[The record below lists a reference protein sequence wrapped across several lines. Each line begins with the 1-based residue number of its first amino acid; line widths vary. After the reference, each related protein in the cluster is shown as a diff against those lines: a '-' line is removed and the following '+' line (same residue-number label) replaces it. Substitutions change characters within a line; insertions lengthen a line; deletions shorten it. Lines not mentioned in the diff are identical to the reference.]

1 MTMGLFLTLTAIAVL
16 LLLSAFFSGSE
27 TALTAARRSRIH
39 QLEMAGDKRA
49 NLAARL
55 ISRREGLIGAIL
67 LGNNAVNILASAL
80 AAGLMIRYVGDAGIA
95 YATVVMTVLVVIFA
109 EVMPKTYAIREA
121 DRMALSVAPILRP
134 MVAAL
139 APITQ
144 AIQALVL
151 RLLRLF
157 GASGDSTW
165 TQSVADEI
173 RGMLDY
179 HAREG
184 SIRKH
189 YRDMLRSVLD
199 LADVEVGEVMVHRR
213 EMVTLNID
221 LPPADIVAQVLESRH
236 TRFPLWQD
244 TPDNILGILHAKSL
258 LREVNIHSADL
269 QGLDVV
275 RLSTEPWFVP
285 DTTSLADQLSAF
297 RSRRAHFA
305 LVVDEYGALMG
316 MVTLD
321 DILEEIVGDIAD
333 EHDDIIDE
341 PDQLVEKLRPEV
353 DGSFIVDGAITIRN
367 LNRAMEWRL
376 PDIDAATV
384 AGLVIHEAKRIPEV
398 GQVFL
403 FHEFRFEILGR
414 EGNRIT
420 QLRLSPRPTQSST
433 I

>member
-1 MTMGLFLTLTAIAVL
+1 MGVFLTLASIAIL

-39 QLEMAGDKRA
+39 QLEMAGDRRA

-55 ISRREGLIGAIL
+55 ISRRERLIGAIL

-80 AAGLMIRYVGDAGIA
+80 AAGLMIRYVGEAGVA

-121 DRMALSVAPILRP
+121 DRMALKVAPILRP
-134 MVAAL
+134 IVAGL

-151 RLLRLF
+151 RLLGLF
-157 GASGDSTW
+157 GVRGDSSW

-184 SIRKH
+184 SMRKH
-189 YRDMLRSVLD
+189 YRDMLKSVLD

-213 EMVTLNID
+213 DMITLNID
-221 LPPADIVAQVLESRH
+221 SPAVDIVAQVVESRH

-244 TPDNILGILHAKSL
+244 TPDNVLGILHAKSL
-258 LREVNIHSADL
+258 LRQVNMHTSDL
-269 QGLDVV
+269 QGINVMQFA
-275 RLSTEPWFVP
+275 TEPWFVP

-297 RSRRAHFA
+297 RKRRAHFA

-316 MVTLD
+316 MVTLE

-333 EHDDIIDE
+333 EHDEIDE
-341 PDQLVEKLRPEV
+341 EADELVTQLHPEK
-353 DGSFIVDGAITIRN
+353 DGSYTVDGAVTIRN
-367 LNRAMEWRL
+367 LNRTMEWRL
-376 PDIDAATV
+376 PDVDAATI
-384 AGLVIHEAKRIPEV
+384 AGLVIHEAKRIPKV

-403 FHEFRFEILGR
+403 FHEFRFEIVKR

-420 QLRLSPRPTQSST
+420 RLRISPPPTQPP
-433 I
+433 IN

>member
-1 MTMGLFLTLTAIAVL
+1 MDLFLTLAAIAVL

-55 ISRREGLIGAIL
+55 IARRERLIGAVL

-80 AAGLMIRYVGDAGIA
+80 AAGLMIRYVGQAGIA
-95 YATVVMTVLVVIFA
+95 YATVAMTILVVIFA

-121 DRMALSVAPILRP
+121 DRVALSVAPILRP
-134 MVAAL
+134 IVAGL
-139 APITQ
+139 APVTQ
-144 AIQALVL
+144 SIQGLVL
-151 RLLRLF
+151 WVLRLF
-157 GASGDSTW
+157 GVSGDSAW

-184 SIRKH
+184 SMRKH

-213 EMVTLNID
+213 DMVTLNID
-221 LPPADIVAQVLESRH
+221 LPAQDIVEQVLESRH
-236 TRFPLWQD
+236 TRFPLWQG

-258 LREVNIHSADL
+258 LREVNSQNVDL
-269 QGLDVV
+269 TGLNVM
-275 RLSTEPWFVP
+275 LLAAEPWFVP
-285 DTTSLADQLSAF
+285 DTTSLANQLSAF
-297 RSRRAHFA
+297 RNRRAHFA

-316 MVTLD
+316 MVTLE
-321 DILEEIVGDIAD
+321 DILEEIVGDISD
-333 EHDDIIDE
+333 EQDEIADE
-341 PDQLVEKLRPEV
+341 PDQLVPQLRPEV
-353 DGSFIVDGAITIRN
+353 DGSFMVDGATTIRN

-376 PDIDAATV
+376 PDVDAATV
-384 AGLVIHEAKRIPEV
+384 AGLVIHEAKRIPEA

-403 FHEFRFEILGR
+403 FHEFRFEIVGR
-414 EGNRIT
+414 DGNRIT
-420 QLRLSPRPTQSST
+420 QLRLSPQPTKRASD
-433 I
+433 

>member
-1 MTMGLFLTLTAIAVL
+1 MGVFLTLVSIAIL

-39 QLEMAGDKRA
+39 QLEMAGDRRA

-55 ISRREGLIGAIL
+55 ISRRERLIGAIL

-80 AAGLMIRYVGDAGIA
+80 AAGLMIRYVGEAGVA

-121 DRMALSVAPILRP
+121 DRMALKVAPILRP
-134 MVAAL
+134 IVAGL

-151 RLLRLF
+151 RLLGLF
-157 GASGDSTW
+157 GVRGDSSW

-184 SIRKH
+184 SMRKH
-189 YRDMLRSVLD
+189 YRDMLKSVLD

-213 EMVTLNID
+213 DMITLNID
-221 LPPADIVAQVLESRH
+221 SPAADIVAQVVESRH

-244 TPDNILGILHAKSL
+244 TPDNVLGILHAKSL
-258 LREVNIHSADL
+258 LRQVNMHTSDL
-269 QGLDVV
+269 QGINVMQFA
-275 RLSTEPWFVP
+275 TEPWFVP

-297 RSRRAHFA
+297 RKRRAHFA

-316 MVTLD
+316 MVTLE

-333 EHDDIIDE
+333 EHDEIDE
-341 PDQLVEKLRPEV
+341 EADELVTQLHPEK
-353 DGSFIVDGAITIRN
+353 DGSYTVDGAVTIRN
-367 LNRAMEWRL
+367 LNRTMEWRL
-376 PDIDAATV
+376 PDVDAATI
-384 AGLVIHEAKRIPEV
+384 AGLVIHEAKRIPKA

-403 FHEFRFEILGR
+403 FHEFQFEIVKR

-420 QLRLSPRPTQSST
+420 RLRISPRPTQPP
-433 I
+433 IN